1 METGNCSDENERLYS
16 KKLTP
21 EKVVSILGKH
31 GTKVSIEEAEI
42 ILQFMRKIA
51 DIAVNQYLYD
61 KTD

>member
-1 METGNCSDENERLYS
+1 METGNCSEESEKLYS

-21 EKVVSILGKH
+21 EKVVNILGKH

-51 DIAVNQYLYD
+51 DIAVDQYLYD
-61 KTD
+61 KKD